1 MNLRRLVPV
10 TTVGALL
17 LLPGVAGAQTWQSV
31 SASRRVQGEERLRV
45 EVEFAVGTF
54 RLRPTEGTA
63 LYQADILYDAEYFE
77 PRIEYDVRRGRL
89 ELGVIPE
96 VESGF
101 DFDYDDTD
109 QHLTV
114 ELSRSVP
121 TTLDLKFG
129 AARAE
134 IELGGIPIERV
145 EIKTGASESTVSFDR
160 PNPVACA
167 RLEVSAGA
175 ADFTLEQLGNS
186 RCRIIEVAGGVGE
199 ITLDFTGE
207 WDPAVDTRV
216 QIVAGLG
223 EVNLILPIGVGIEV
237 DIDRLFAGFEAA
249 GFEKRGSRY
258 FSHDFDGA
266 AHKLRFDIKAALGD
280 VNVDWVEAGF

>member
-1 MNLRRLVPV
+1 MSLLRLVPV
-10 TTVGALL
+10 TAVGALL
-17 LLPGVAGAQTWQSV
+17 LLPSDAAAQTWQSA

-54 RLRPTEGTA
+54 RLHPTAGNA

-77 PRIEYDVRRGRL
+77 PRIEYDARRGRL
-89 ELGVIPE
+89 DLGVIPE
-96 VESGF
+96 VESGL
-101 DFDYDDTD
+101 DLDYDDTD

-121 TTLDLKFG
+121 TVLDLKFG

-160 PNPVACA
+160 PNPIACT
-167 RLEVSAGA
+167 RLEVGTGA
-175 ADFTLEQLGNS
+175 AEITIEKLGNS
-186 RCRIIEVAGGVGE
+186 RCRVIEVAGGVGE

-207 WDPAVDTRV
+207 WGPEVDTRV
-216 QIVAGLG
+216 EIVAGLG
-223 EVNLILPIGVGIEV
+223 EVNLILPIGIGIEV
-237 DIDRLFAGFEAA
+237 DIDRLFAGFEES
-249 GFEKRGSRY
+249 GFDKRGSRY
-258 FSHDFDGA
+258 FSYDFDGA
-266 AHKLRFDIKAALGD
+266 ARKIRFDIKAALGD
-280 VNVDWVEAGF
+280 VNVDWVEAGY